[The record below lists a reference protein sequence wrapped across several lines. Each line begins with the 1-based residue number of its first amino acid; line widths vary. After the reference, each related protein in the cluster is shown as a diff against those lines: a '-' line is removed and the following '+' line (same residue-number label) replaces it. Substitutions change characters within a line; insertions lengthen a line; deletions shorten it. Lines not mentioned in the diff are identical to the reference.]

1 MIPFMW
7 YFTIG
12 RSVGTENRYVIARG
26 WRERYEE
33 HLLPEKASDHKHSTF
48 SYQNGNSYWPVQI
61 TAKFGGMMELSYIL
75 IMWVV
80 QLYVFVKLIEPSIR
94 KDKRYCM

>member
-48 SYQNGNSYWPVQI
+48 SYQNGNSY
-61 TAKFGGMMELSYIL
+61 
-75 IMWVV
+75 
-80 QLYVFVKLIEPSIR
+80 
-94 KDKRYCM
+94 